1 MFVPQDQVVL
11 DSILPHNHNQ
21 VKCKYYFE
29 PKRNSLK
36 LGLKYSDNYDRTIL
50 NEQILFRINFLD
62 KIGITKFDEIRSTPY
77 TWFLKLN
84 NEITKNQLEI
94 LLSEPTL
101 IYLEISNHIIKN
113 QLMVDIINEQ
123 QINYNPKS
131 FRQLDDA
138 IQYKLY
144 EILSKSIQSDNLYL
158 IGGEALFFIKLL
170 QPKKYIL
177 YTDFESIYNDAI
189 TNLDNLNNI
198 YLISYETDSIK
209 LVDESYDV
217 ILNTSKH
224 GMGLN
229 LCRNILKLD
238 QQRIIIISCNKKSF
252 EKDMKILSQKYK
264 IDRQIDI
271 ETNYIVTVYFI
282 TKV

>member
-1 MFVPQDQVVL
+1 MEMFVPQNQAVL

-36 LGLKYSDNYDRTIL
+36 IGLDDNYDRTIL
-50 NEQILFRINFLD
+50 NDQIIFRINFLEE
-62 KIGITKFDEIRSTPY
+62 IGIKKFDEIRSTPY

-84 NEITKNQLEI
+84 NSISDVKLEI
-94 LLSEPTL
+94 LLSDPTL
-101 IYLEISNHIIKN
+101 VYLEISNHIIKN
-113 QLMVDIINEQ
+113 QLMIDIINNFT
-123 QINYNPKS
+123 IKYNPKS
-131 FRQLDDA
+131 FRQLDDS
-138 IQYKLY
+138 IKFKLY
-144 EILSKSIQSDNLYL
+144 EILFESVKSENLYL
-158 IGGEALFFIKLL
+158 IGGESLFFIKLL
-170 QPKKYIL
+170 NPKKYIL

-189 TNLDNLNNI
+189 TNLSDLNSI
-198 YLISYETDSIK
+198 KLISYETDSIK
-209 LVDESYDV
+209 LVDEPYDV

-224 GMGLN
+224 GLGVN

-264 IDRQIDI
+264 IERQIDI
-271 ETNYIVTVYFI
+271 ETNYVVTVYFI
-282 TKV
+282 IKV